1 MKKLEKFKNP
11 LIFIIVVLFTINI
24 IFFKYRIAF
33 GIGESMEPTHH
44 HGEWIIAEK
53 VNNSKNNWSPERFD
67 VILVKDKSNDNLSK
81 RIIGLPRDTI
91 EIKEGVI
98 FLNEHPLDDPFG
110 QGKIGTYL
118 VDENG
123 NRLKYWNGP
132 EKGKPIYSPTSISK
146 ITIPRGNV
154 WVIGDN
160 REMSWYGILP
170 IKNIKGLIIL

>member
-1 MKKLEKFKNP
+1 M
-11 LIFIIVVLFTINI
+11 LIFILLFSVNL
-24 IFFKYRIAF
+24 Y
-33 GIGESMEPTHH
+33 
-44 HGEWIIAEK
+44 AEK
-53 VNNSKNNWSPERFD
+53 VNNSKNNWSPDRFD

-98 FLNEHPLDDPFG
+98 FLNEYPLDDPFG
-110 QGKIGTYL
+110 QGRIGTYL

-132 EKGKPIYSPTSISK
+132 EKGKPIYSLTSMSK
-146 ITIPRGNV
+146 ITIPKGSV